1 MKTFTSRLHTT
12 FDEISIW
19 WMWFVRSAPG
29 RLGQRM
35 RTRMYRRLLKH
46 LGGGTVFQP
55 GLYINSPELVS
66 IGANCNFAQRT
77 FLTGGGGIQIGD
89 RVGFGPDTKVWSVN
103 HRFED
108 PDTPWLLQGWEKKS
122 VVIEDDVWLGA
133 SVFVMPGVRIGKGAI
148 VSAGTVVAKSVP
160 AYAIVAGNPGR
171 VIGWR
176 KQPPPIEELPDAKL
190 AGADDAG
197 PANVQL

>member
-1 MKTFTSRLHTT
+1 
-12 FDEISIW
+12 
-19 WMWFVRSAPG
+19 
-29 RLGQRM
+29 
-35 RTRMYRRLLKH
+35 MYRRHLKH
-46 LGGGTVFQP
+46 LGEGTVLQP
-55 GLYINSPELVS
+55 GIFINSPELVS

-77 FLTGGGGIQIGD
+77 FLTGGGGIDIGD

-108 PDTPWLLQGWEKKS
+108 PDTPWLLQGWEKKP

-148 VSAGTVVAKSVP
+148 VSAGTVVGKSVP
-160 AYAIVAGNPGR
+160 PYSIVAGNPGR

-176 KQPPPIEELPDAKL
+176 KQPPPIASVEN
-190 AGADDAG
+190 AGSAG
-197 PANVQL
+197 TGEAEQVTR